1 MFYKTKIK
9 TFSKTLQ
16 IEHSNSF
23 QFPEKKI
30 RKKFSTIF
38 PFKKREKKNEN
49 VEMKIKTKICSIAH
63 QINLQNENE

>member
-16 IEHSNSF
+16 IEHSFCF
-23 QFPEKKI
+23 QFPEKKFAKNF
-30 RKKFSTIF
+30 RRFFLSKKE
-38 PFKKREKKNEN
+38 KKKNEN